1 MDEVIDQVD
10 VVMLL
15 RVQHERHDVATKIT
29 QVTYNSEYGM
39 NQARYDRLKPDAI
52 VMHPAPVNRGVEI
65 LGELIEAPK
74 SVIFEQMTNGVYT
87 RMSILEDVLAE
98 RLAQ

>member
-1 MDEVIDQVD
+1 
-10 VVMLL
+10 
-15 RVQHERHDVATKIT
+15 
-29 QVTYNSEYGM
+29 
-39 NQARYDRLKPDAI
+39 
-52 VMHPAPVNRGVEI
+52 MHPAPVNRGVEI

-87 RMSILEDVLAE
+87 RMSILEDVLAD